1 MDTDGRGLDR
11 EVLRDRW
18 IEMRQWSN
26 ERGVMIY
33 ERDGDR
39 DNRNIGIKFFLNYL
53 KLKFFLF
60 TNYNK

>member
-39 DNRNIGIKFFLNYL
+39 DRDIIGILELNFF
-53 KLKFFLF
+53 
-60 TNYNK
+60 